1 MKKSKSE
8 LPLIG
13 TKTIKKNE
21 KKKIINNI
29 KKVKPKMKLNTQEEI
44 IKNNNIIIPPLK
56 QIHKTEQKSKKIENL
71 IEECGIPMAFN
82 VIFSELISKQ
92 IMPENFF
99 TYTSLRLK
107 ELGREIEGLKVK
119 EPVYIERLEKV
130 VVKKRLKSEGD
141 KIIKPSNVFMT
152 VQQKRKKSSIIT
164 NRSNDNEK
172 NN

>member
-8 LPLIG
+8 LPLLGKKSQKNNEKQKESSRYRKIKNKIKI
-13 TKTIKKNE
+13 KTQDELTKKN
-21 KKKIINNI
+21 
-29 KKVKPKMKLNTQEEI
+29 KL
-44 IKNNNIIIPPLK
+44 IIPPIK
-56 QIHKTEQKSKKIENL
+56 QIHKTEQKTKKIENL

-107 ELGREIEGLKVK
+107 ELGQEIEGLKIK
-119 EPVYIERLEKV
+119 EPVYIERLEV
-130 VVKKRLKSEGD
+130 VVPPKRYKTEGD
-141 KIIKPSNVFMT
+141 KIIKPNKLFMT
-152 VQQKRKKSSIIT
+152 VQQQKKKMSIKSIY
-164 NRSNDNEK
+164 NEK

>member
-8 LPLIG
+8 LPLLGKKSLKNNEKQKESSRYRKIKNKIKI
-13 TKTIKKNE
+13 KTQDELTKKN
-21 KKKIINNI
+21 
-29 KKVKPKMKLNTQEEI
+29 KL
-44 IKNNNIIIPPLK
+44 IIPPIK
-56 QIHKTEQKSKKIENL
+56 QIHKTEQKTKKIENL

-107 ELGREIEGLKVK
+107 ELGQEIEGLKIK
-119 EPVYIERLEKV
+119 EPVYIERLEV
-130 VVKKRLKSEGD
+130 VVPPKRYKTEGD
-141 KIIKPSNVFMT
+141 KIIKQNKLFMT
-152 VQQKRKKSSIIT
+152 VQQQKKKMSIKSIY
-164 NRSNDNEK
+164 NEK